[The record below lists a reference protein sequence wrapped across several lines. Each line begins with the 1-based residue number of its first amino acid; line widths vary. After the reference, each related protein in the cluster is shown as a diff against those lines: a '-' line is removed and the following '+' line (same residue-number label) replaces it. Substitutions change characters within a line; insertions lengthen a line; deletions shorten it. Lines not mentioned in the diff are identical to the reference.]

1 MAIDSGQT
9 LQRSILRIFSIIKLE
24 RREIGAI
31 YVYAVLFGLLNLT
44 VPLGIQSI
52 INFVLAGSFST
63 SMVVLITG
71 VVVGVFAAG
80 VLQVNQMKLN
90 EKIQQNLFA
99 QYAFEFAYR
108 IPKVDMKSVDGYFMP
123 ELVNRF
129 FDVVSL
135 QKGLS
140 KILIDLPIAS
150 IQILFGMILLSLYNP
165 VFIVF
170 GLFLLILLWVIIR
183 FTSARGLQTSLEE
196 SDYKYKV
203 AGWLQELARVM
214 RSLKFSQNTGMH
226 IKRTDEYL
234 EGYLGARNNHFRIL
248 LTQYWALIAF
258 KVLITLAMLVVG
270 VFLLIDQTLNVG
282 QFVAAEIVIL
292 TVMSSIEKF
301 IFSLDKIY
309 DVLTSV
315 EKLGKVIDKPMEKT
329 GTLQM
334 EPSQGVEV
342 EVRGLSFGYNPDQ
355 PILKNVSLL
364 APAGKMVCV
373 SGKEGV
379 GKSTLL
385 RLITGS
391 FTEFSGQ
398 ILINGIPIGNYDL
411 DSLRHF
417 TGIYF
422 SQQEIFDGTLWE
434 NIALGDCAYTPH
446 ELVKLCKDIG
456 LGDFLGQLPEGFN
469 TRLDPMGRRLSKST
483 THRILFLRA
492 VSAKPRLLL
501 LEEPWE
507 GLDPAS
513 RQHMIDFLRT
523 EMKGATIIVA
533 TNDPEFMQ
541 EADMVYKIGNA

>member
-411 DSLRHF
+411 DSLRHS